1 VANKLP
7 RMAFFKDRIVPYAEA
22 KVGLL
27 THALNYGTGVFA
39 GVRGYWN
46 AEQGQ
51 LFVFRLADHVQRL
64 HESARLL
71 RMDLALSEAAT
82 ARAVLDLLAAEDLAE
97 DCYIRPLA
105 FYGDEAIGVR
115 LHGLTPFLG
124 IVALPFGLYI
134 DQADG
139 AHCTISSWRRPSDN
153 VIPARGKITGSYANR
168 AFAKSDA
175 ELSGFDEA
183 ILLNQDGYVSEGSG
197 ENIFIVRRGVV
208 ATPSL
213 NQSVLEGIT
222 RRSLITLLR
231 DELGMTVEERPIERG
246 ELLLADEVFLTGTAA
261 QVTAVSRID
270 HRPVG
275 SGRLGPVT
283 DRLRRLFFDVVRGR
297 VEKYRTWCT
306 PARPRPRAD
315 AATSTSMTV

>member
-1 VANKLP
+1 MATKLP
-7 RMAFFKDRIVPYAEA
+7 RMAFFKDRIVPYSEA

-39 GVRGYWN
+39 GIRGYWN
-46 AEQGQ
+46 ADLGQ
-51 LFVFRLADHVQRL
+51 LLVFRLPDHVRRM

-71 RMDLALSEAAT
+71 RMNLALSEEAT
-82 ARAVLDLLAAEDLAE
+82 ARAVLALLHAEGLKE

-105 FYGDEAIGVR
+105 FYGDEVIGVR
-115 LHGLTPFLG
+115 LHGLTPFLS
-124 IVALPFGLYI
+124 IVAVPFGLYI

-139 AHCTISSWRRPSDN
+139 AHCTVSSWRRPSDN
-153 VIPARGKITGSYANR
+153 VIPARGKITGSYANS

-175 ELSGFDEA
+175 ELAGFDEA
-183 ILLNQDGYVSEGSG
+183 LLLNQDGYVSEGSG
-197 ENIFIVRRGVV
+197 ENIFLVRRGVV

-231 DELGMTVEERPIERG
+231 DEMGLTVEERPIERC
-246 ELLLADEVFLTGTAA
+246 ELFVADEVFLTGTAA

-275 SGRLGPVT
+275 SGKLGPVT
-283 DRLRRLFFDVVRGR
+283 DKLRQLFFDVIRGR
-297 VEKYRTWCT
+297 VDKYRAWCT
-306 PARPRPRAD
+306 AVD
-315 AATSTSMTV
+315 